1 MHKAYRK
8 LTNLESVFEHR
19 TFDPIKGQG
28 AHPRLAPCILRS
40 DRLGVFQMVMQ
51 FDERQR
57 SGPTIGA
64 QVARGGPVVAFD
76 FDGTLTTRD
85 SFTDFLRWRDGAFSY
100 GLGLAR
106 LAPAAMRW
114 VGNRDR
120 AQIKAAAVRTFL
132 RGMPRALLEEEA
144 HEFATLTA
152 PLLLRPDALKV
163 WRRHRSHGARM
174 VIVTASP
181 EIVVA
186 PFARGLGADVL
197 IGTKLLFDQND
208 RVVGCFEGNNCHGPE
223 KAKRLREVFG
233 DDIRLHAAYGDSIG
247 DREMLDMADEKY
259 MRLFVA
265 DPARNPG

>member
-1 MHKAYRK
+1 
-8 LTNLESVFEHR
+8 
-19 TFDPIKGQG
+19 
-28 AHPRLAPCILRS
+28 
-40 DRLGVFQMVMQ
+40 MVMQ

-57 SGPTIGA
+57 PAPILSSQPM
-64 QVARGGPVVAFD
+64 RGGPVVAFD

-85 SFTDFLRWRDGAFSY
+85 SFREFLRWRDGAVNY
-100 GLGLAR
+100 GMGLAK
-106 LAPAAMRW
+106 LVPAAARW
-114 VGNRDR
+114 LVRRDR
-120 AQIKAAAVRTFL
+120 AQLKSAAVRTFL
-132 RGMPRALLEEEA
+132 RGMPRSLLEQEA

-163 WRRHRSHGARM
+163 WRRHRADGARM

-223 KAKRLREVFG
+223 KARRLREFFG
-233 DDIRLHAAYGDSIG
+233 DGIRLLAAYGDSIG
-247 DREMLDMADEKY
+247 DREMLEMADEKY
-259 MRLFVA
+259 MRLFVS
-265 DPARNPG
+265 DPTRSQH

>member
-1 MHKAYRK
+1 
-8 LTNLESVFEHR
+8 
-19 TFDPIKGQG
+19 
-28 AHPRLAPCILRS
+28 
-40 DRLGVFQMVMQ
+40 MVMHS
-51 FDERQR
+51 DERQR
-57 SGPTIGA
+57 PSPVPSPQA
-64 QVARGGPVVAFD
+64 ARGGPVVAFD

-85 SFTDFLRWRDGAFSY
+85 SFTDFLRWRDGTVSY

-106 LAPAAMRW
+106 LMPAALRW
-114 VGNRDR
+114 LGNRDR

-132 RGMPRALLEEEA
+132 RGMPRALLEQEA

-163 WRRHRSHGARM
+163 WRRHRSNGARM

-197 IGTKLLFDQND
+197 IGTKLLFDQQD
-208 RVVGCFEGNNCHGPE
+208 RVVGCFEGNNCRGPE
-223 KAKRLREVFG
+223 KARRLREVFG
-233 DDIRLHAAYGDSIG
+233 ENIRLHAAYGDTIG

-265 DPARNPG
+265 DPTRPQG